1 MAEFTIFPSFR
12 RKHFA
17 QEAAKMI
24 LEKHRGKWE
33 IKYNEKNVA
42 AKNLWNTV
50 AAQFMPTVHHLNDE
64 ETVLAFEV

>member
-1 MAEFTIFPSFR
+1 
-12 RKHFA
+12 
-17 QEAAKMI
+17 MI